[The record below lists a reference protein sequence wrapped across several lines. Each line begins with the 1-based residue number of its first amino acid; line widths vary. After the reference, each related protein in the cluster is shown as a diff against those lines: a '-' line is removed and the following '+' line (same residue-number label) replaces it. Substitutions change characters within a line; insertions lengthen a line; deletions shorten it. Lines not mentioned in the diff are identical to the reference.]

1 MVLGN
6 VEGRYKK
13 TFQNPKYLSKK
24 AQMRLKMTNFS
35 LDIFFQKCG
44 VRVFKFCLFGKNDAP
59 ISGGWGVWNPFSSPN
74 YYSKK
79 AQIWLIMTPRRYSW
93 WFSMTPDDFYLLHF
107 RLWDKN
113 DPPICGERVWNPFPY
128 LKYCSIKTQLWT
140 SIITRSAQT
149 WSKNLVDIGNPYIGN
164 VKTAE

>member
-59 ISGGWGVWNPFSSPN
+59 ISGGGGRLKSLLKPKLLLKKGSNMAYN
-74 YYSKK
+74 DSKK
-79 AQIWLIMTPRRYSW
+79 VLLMIQYDPRRFLFIT
-93 WFSMTPDDFYLLHF
+93 FSIMGQKWPSNMWGAGLKSLPIPEILLHK
-107 RLWDKN
+107 D
-113 DPPICGERVWNPFPY
+113 
-128 LKYCSIKTQLWT
+128 SIMDFNYHKKVFLMIQDM
-140 SIITRSAQT
+140 SQRIFFQ
-149 WSKNLVDIGNPYIGN
+149 NLAIWGH
-164 VKTAE
+164 